1 MDDCLAEQEASSP
14 NRIKMHRVVVSGDH
28 HESLL
33 VFGPKNPLM
42 GYHLAERNSDAT
54 MRGRE
59 SLMADLIVSCHSAIK
74 SPLREI
80 LMPKRCSAYC

>member
-1 MDDCLAEQEASSP
+1 MDDGPAKQEASSP
-14 NRIKMHRVVVSGDH
+14 NRIKMHRVVVTRDH

-42 GYHLAERNSDAT
+42 GYHLDERNSDAA
-54 MRGRE
+54 MLGRE
-59 SLMADLIVSCHSAIK
+59 SLMADLIISCHSAIK

-80 LMPKRCSAYC
+80 SRPKRCSPYC